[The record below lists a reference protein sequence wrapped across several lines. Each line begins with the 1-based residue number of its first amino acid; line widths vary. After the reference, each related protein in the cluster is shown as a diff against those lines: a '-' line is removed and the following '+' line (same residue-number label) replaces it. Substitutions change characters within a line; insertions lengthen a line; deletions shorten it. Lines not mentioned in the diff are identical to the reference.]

1 MEIDFI
7 EIDIGGQAVLVP
19 SMSSLP
25 AIEIMHLSYADDPMK
40 QFAGFVVLLRKKIA
54 PEFVEQF
61 NELNTNQ
68 MVALVSQW
76 VERSTF

>member
-40 QFAGFVVLLRKKIA
+40 QFAAFVVLLREKIA